1 MSMFL
6 KISSVIVF
14 FLFDVFDKFKD
25 KKYLKL
31 QVNQVRKRSKK
42 KKVRAMEQLHI
53 YLHSSQLENPLVPG

>member
-1 MSMFL
+1 MSLMSL
-6 KISSVIVF
+6 MPLINS
-14 FLFDVFDKFKD
+14 KD
-25 KKYLKL
+25 KNTYLKL

>member
-42 KKVRAMEQLHI
+42 KKVRAREQLHI
-53 YLHSSQLENPLVPG
+53 YLHYSQLENPLVPG